1 MRFLCGRSTP
11 AMRAMGRPYPCRC
24 LWRGFVQR
32 TRTTPCRRMTLQFL
46 QIALIDARTFMSSCP
61 VSDAAAGEVERRQL
75 DRHLV
80 TWHDPYVA
88 HAHRTREVSNHAVAV
103 IEVYTEKRVRHR
115 LRNGAADGNRIA
127 RHGRDSFRAASR
139 YMGRFP

>member
-46 QIALIDARTFMSSCP
+46 QMALIDARTFMSSCP
-61 VSDAAAGEVERRQL
+61 VGDAAAGDVERRQL
-75 DRHLV
+75 DRHLL
-80 TWHDPYVA
+80 TCHDPDR
-88 HAHRTREVSNHAVAV
+88 AHRHRPRELTTHALAV
-103 IEVYTEKRVRHR
+103 I
-115 LRNGAADGNRIA
+115 D
-127 RHGRDSFRAASR
+127 
-139 YMGRFP
+139 